1 MAYTIEVKYFN
12 SFWLKKTVEASK
24 TLPQWP
30 GLPWNPTGYPTFPFS
45 GGTADPAASNY
56 TPWFVEESRIR
67 GGFSNTTVDYGVRAF
82 VTVDEDIQVIR
93 KSSLIYSGVYNS
105 STGVNRTNVFSVGE
119 SITRSADPVNGGI
132 QKLYAEDSNLIIFQE
147 HKVNRALIDKDTI
160 YTAEGGTQ
168 TQSGAQVIGQIIPYA
183 GEYGISKNPE
193 SFAVYGYRKYF
204 TDKNKGVALRLSK
217 DGITEIS
224 GYGMKDW
231 FRDRSSEMSDEW
243 TLNTITYP
251 IAGSPSGSQTSFSV
265 TTADCCGIQKGAQ
278 LHLDNVDTG
287 SLVTNIVDAGSTC
300 TITISPA
307 YTFGGSETNANF
319 VTQIKSRIVGGWD
332 IYDQNYVVSLQETPA
347 YVDTSTNYYT
357 LNFDESSLG
366 WVSFYTYK
374 PSVMDS
380 LQGTFYSFALGEV
393 WKHNDESS
401 GNNRGRFYGTTSS
414 ADITFVFNGNPS
426 ITKNFLTVNYEGTN
440 GWEVESFTSSETG
453 PDLVAGNYVN
463 TSDTVGNT
471 VNSGILSYDE
481 GTYTDGG
488 ITYRAG
494 FDRKE
499 NRYVANLINNSTQAI
514 GEVVFGESMSG
525 IKGYFATV
533 KLKTDGST
541 QPGGMKELFS
551 VGSNFVTSSY

>member
-1 MAYTIEVKYFN
+1 
-12 SFWLKKTVEASK
+12 
-24 TLPQWP
+24 
-30 GLPWNPTGYPTFPFS
+30 
-45 GGTADPAASNY
+45 
-56 TPWFVEESRIR
+56 
-67 GGFSNTTVDYGVRAF
+67 
-82 VTVDEDIQVIR
+82 
-93 KSSLIYSGVYNS
+93 
-105 STGVNRTNVFSVGE
+105 
-119 SITRSADPVNGGI
+119 
-132 QKLYAEDSNLIIFQE
+132 
-147 HKVNRALIDKDTI
+147 
-160 YTAEGGTQ
+160 
-168 TQSGAQVIGQIIPYA
+168 
-183 GEYGISKNPE
+183 
-193 SFAVYGYRKYF
+193 
-204 TDKNKGVALRLSK
+204 
-217 DGITEIS
+217 
-224 GYGMKDW
+224 
-231 FRDRSSEMSDEW
+231 
-243 TLNTITYP
+243 
-251 IAGSPSGSQTSFSV
+251 
-265 TTADCCGIQKGAQ
+265 
-278 LHLDNVDTG
+278 
-287 SLVTNIVDAGSTC
+287 
-300 TITISPA
+300 
-307 YTFGGSETNANF
+307 
-319 VTQIKSRIVGGWD
+319 
-332 IYDQNYVVSLQETPA
+332 
-347 YVDTSTNYYT
+347 
-357 LNFDESSLG
+357 
-366 WVSFYTYK
+366 
-374 PSVMDS
+374 MDS